1 MANPLSRL
9 SPTKKPKQDIE
20 FVFRSYQDLRQQLG
34 DIDSLAAAI
43 IIATRD
49 LTGDAA
55 LTSDPQEHLV
65 ARATARGVNTRHVDF
80 RRLEPRTIQLV
91 LVGVFQQV
99 EAFLD
104 EIRKEQELFG
114 RRLDRQRDGETLLAH
129 TLRTLPGGT
138 LANQQRLGRERVDL
152 LDYYRLVRNAFAH
165 EGDEEK
171 LVRAFDNV
179 KGHQALVAKDY
190 GLKAPNPV
198 SDLTHDDYLLATRLT
213 KYLATDICRVAGPT
227 AACEIIN
234 IMRNGDFDESPIS
247 VLARRRNNE
256 ARARKGISLWLYSH
270 FVYDV
275 EDHPGVL
282 DEIIDWSKT
291 LPTWRERHRARRQA
305 EGRV

>member
-1 MANPLSRL
+1 MTKPQIRL
-9 SPTKKPKQDIE
+9 APTKKPKQDIE

-49 LTGDAA
+49 LTDAA
-55 LTSDPQEHLV
+55 AASTDPQMHLV
-65 ARATARGVNTRHVDF
+65 DRATVHFVSTRHVDF
-80 RRLEPRTIQLV
+80 QRLEPRTVQLL

-104 EIRKEQELFG
+104 AIRNEQELFG
-114 RRLDRQRDGETLLAH
+114 RSVDRQRDGETLLAH

-165 EGDEEK
+165 EGDEQR

-179 KGHQALVAKDY
+179 KGHQALVANDY

-198 SDLTHDDYLLATRLT
+198 GELTHDDYLLATRLT
-213 KYLATDICRVAGPT
+213 KYLATDICRIAGPT
-227 AACEIIN
+227 GAAEIIS
-234 IMRNGDFDESPIS
+234 MMKEGDFDDSPVS
-247 VLARRRNNE
+247 VITKRRNNDS
-256 ARARKGISLWLYSH
+256 RARKAISLWLYSH
-270 FVYDV
+270 FVYNV
-275 EDHPGVL
+275 GDHPGVL
-282 DEIIDWSKT
+282 EEIMAWSAT
-291 LPTWRERHRARRQA
+291 LPTRRERHRARRQG
-305 EGRV
+305 EGRT